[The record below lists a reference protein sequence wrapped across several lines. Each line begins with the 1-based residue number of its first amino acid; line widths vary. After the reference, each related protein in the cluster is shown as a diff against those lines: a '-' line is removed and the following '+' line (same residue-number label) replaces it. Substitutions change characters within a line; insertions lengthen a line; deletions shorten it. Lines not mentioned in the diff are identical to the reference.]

1 MTLPENAQ
9 VAAPT
14 SAGRAFVQGVQDQV
28 PILLGVIPFGL
39 IFGALA
45 VSQGISGWATQ
56 GLSILVFAGS
66 AQFVAAE
73 LAGSGAPALLIVF
86 TILVVNLRHMLY
98 SASLAPHLRRLP
110 LRWRAV
116 LAWLLTDEAFAT
128 TSSRVSRGNTH
139 QLHWYLLGTG
149 LALWACWQISTAVG
163 ILLGA
168 GVPASWSLD
177 FALPLTFM
185 ALIAPSL
192 TDRPALAAAGAA
204 GVAAVALA
212 GLPYHLGLVLAGLIG
227 IVVGMGFERWRQM
240 AAGIHP

>member
-9 VAAPT
+9 AAAPT

-98 SASLAPHLRRLP
+98 SASLAPHFRRLP

-163 ILLGA
+163 NLAWGRGSLQLVA
-168 GVPASWSLD
+168 GFRA
-177 FALPLTFM
+177 
-185 ALIAPSL
+185 APDVHGS
-192 TDRPALAAAGAA
+192 DRPQ
-204 GVAAVALA
+204 
-212 GLPYHLGLVLAGLIG
+212 PDRPP
-227 IVVGMGFERWRQM
+227 GFGGRRRRGTWPPWPWP
-240 AAGIHP
+240 ACPTIWGWCWPA